1 MRRSSRF
8 LARRSSTT
16 TPQVSRY
23 QDHFSLQAPTSLVR
37 FADKHQA
44 ARVIYNPS
52 TQSQLVIEE
61 RIDPVT
67 RQRHISIKQ
76 MNEEPSFALRIL
88 RASYTLVAA
97 FFMGFLFCFCI
108 QVLLL
113 LLFDLSVYLGYTDV
127 QENPQYVLAVGVFL
141 SLPLLVHGFALM
153 MMFAGFMVVDLWQG
167 HYFFKKFVLP
177 SCPQEIM
184 EWVFLLG
191 FLVIPLL
198 VISAALFQKRD
209 DWWEIGA
216 TYWFFSVMTFYIIF
230 MVSVLFYEARV
241 YFQIVRQS
249 NIIENEDTWL
259 GRLVACVSV
268 RKRNTLSGYSIAQFA
283 SFGSPQFV
291 WNTDDTESK
300 QHIVEGTL
308 RDNKRGLYTRFSQL
322 GCFQGCMYSA
332 IEPPKRIFSVDD
344 VTGRR
349 PYITSVTWGLEKY
362 FCTPRKGRYVGLL
375 NGPSAITSRQLM
387 SALVCNFLGVFMVYI
402 MLAAALVYE
411 GFGSSELLFV
421 FVIILLLTFTFWL
434 GPIKSYWEIRKL
446 GILKEQFR
454 SIEQLKHMI
463 PSPTGSKNN
472 EDKNG
477 EHAKEEQDSK
487 EVRDPNNGGDKVNL
501 SWSKIATGN
510 ATENIA
516 LEVEHANE
524 YKNTGDVDSD
534 ENVGG
539 GDVTIDLEE
548 KDKATITEIE
558 DLESNH
564 DNLRWA
570 AFDDI
575 NGCDDDW
582 ISRGVFHVRE
592 KHRVSEPSGCLKGFV
607 FLLELLLCVIWPA
620 ISLYWVE
627 NWQLSTVFLAVAIVT
642 TLRHYTNAAVLLE
655 EMGELFTPK
664 EDADEESAW
673 EAQSRLSQVAGTIS
687 HSKGY
692 LGWRFVLWLFT
703 AALLFLSVQ
712 SRFAESIGTSDTQ
725 ATLLNDFE
733 YVPQNSLHYTACDFT
748 QNIEGNLPVEM
759 QDYIYMAIQAYRTEN
774 ATKAGLK
781 LWYNNYAI
789 QDQSDI
795 VTAFRQAEEHP
806 SPVFY
811 KLFTIQQGDTV
822 DAVVSI
828 KGSTT
833 AWDWFTN
840 AQVRSPWWLRLAP
853 VVTHYSHL
861 EPLYEMHLAL
871 GIRRSFADRPRG
883 PSFWIDLV
891 SNSGSDGRSPDD
903 PAIRNA

>member
-8 LARRSSTT
+8 FARRSSTTT

-127 QENPQYVLAVGVFL
+127 QENPQYVLAIGVFL

-153 MMFAGFMVVDLWQG
+153 MVFAGFMVVDLWQG

-177 SCPQEIM
+177 SCPQEII
-184 EWVFLLG
+184 EWMFLLG

-198 VISAALFQKRD
+198 VISAGLFQKRD

-216 TYWFFSVMTFYIIF
+216 TYWFFSVMTFYILF

-241 YFQIVRQS
+241 YVQIVRQS

-268 RKRNTLSGYSIAQFA
+268 RKRNTLSGYSITQFA
-283 SFGSPQFV
+283 SFGSPQFA
-291 WNTDDTESK
+291 WNTDDVESK
-300 QHIVEGTL
+300 EHIIEGTL
-308 RDNKRGLYTRFSQL
+308 HDNKRGLYTRFSQL

-349 PYITSVTWGLEKY
+349 PYITSITWGLEKY

-375 NGPSAITSRQLM
+375 NGPSAITRRQLM

-402 MLAAALVYE
+402 LLAAALVYE
-411 GFGSSELLFV
+411 GFGSSELIFV

-454 SIEQLKHMI
+454 SFEQLKHMI
-463 PSPTGSKNN
+463 PSPTGSTKNEEKN
-472 EDKNG
+472 E
-477 EHAKEEQDSK
+477 EHGKKEDDSTK
-487 EVRDPNNGGDKVNL
+487 VRNPNNGDENVNL

-510 ATENIA
+510 ASENIA
-516 LEVEHANE
+516 LEVEHANVSQ
-524 YKNTGDVDSD
+524 NTGNVDK
-534 ENVGG
+534 VGG
-539 GDVTIDLEE
+539 GDASSDLEE
-548 KDKATITEIE
+548 NDKATITKIE
-558 DLESNH
+558 DTESNH

-570 AFDDI
+570 GFDER
-575 NGCDDDW
+575 NGPDDDC

-592 KHRVSEPSGCLKGFV
+592 KHRVSEPSGCLKVFV

-620 ISLYWVE
+620 VSLYLVE

-655 EMGELFTPK
+655 EMGEVFTPK
-664 EDADEESAW
+664 EDADEKSAW
-673 EAQSRLSQVAGTIS
+673 EAQSRLSQAAGTIS
-687 HSKGY
+687 HGKGY

-703 AALLFLSVQ
+703 VAFLFLLVQ
-712 SRFAESIGTSDTQ
+712 SRFAESKGTSDTQ
-725 ATLLNDFE
+725 ATLLDDFE

-774 ATKAGLK
+774 ATNTGLK
-781 LWYNNYAI
+781 LWYNSDII
-789 QDQSDI
+789 QDQTDI
-795 VTAFRQAEEHP
+795 VTAFRQTEENP

-811 KLFTIQQGDTV
+811 KLFTIQQGDSIH
-822 DAVVSI
+822 AVVSI

-840 AQVRSPWWLRLAP
+840 AQVRSRCDRYLLRLLRTNHICNYCLP
-853 VVTHYSHL
+853 SSGD
-861 EPLYEMHLAL
+861 PQDFC
-871 GIRRSFADRPRG
+871 RSSERPFLLDLFG
-883 PSFWIDLV
+883 PQFWI
-891 SNSGSDGRSPDD
+891 RW
-903 PAIRNA
+903 